1 MYNLVLEA
9 EKTSIVIVDFLKA
22 NIRAKYITLLP
33 KKQVCSGG
41 GVVESHVC
49 ESSS

>member
-22 NIRAKYITLLP
+22 NIRAKYITFLL
-33 KKQVCSGG
+33 KKKSRYALVKG
-41 GVVESHVC
+41 
-49 ESSS
+49 